1 MLKNS
6 IKPDRVWLVDDKP
19 IKQFLEMECKIMK

>member
-6 IKPDRVWLVDDKP
+6 VKPDFVWLVDKP
-19 IKQFLEMECKIMK
+19 IKKFLEMESKIMK

>member
-6 IKPDRVWLVDDKP
+6 VQPDLVWLVDDKQ
-19 IKQFLEMECKIMK
+19 KFLEMESKIMK

>member
-6 IKPDRVWLVDDKP
+6 VKPDYVWLVDDKP
-19 IKQFLEMECKIMK
+19 IKKFLEMESKIMK